1 VRALC
6 LGTIALL
13 AATTLHSAEVFR
25 SVDAAGNVS
34 YSDRPVGAN
43 SETVYIA
50 TPGAA
55 NPPPVSTVQPQ
66 AATEPPVEEGELQR
80 ERREPTPEERA
91 QERAAN
97 CGIARERLDRYLI
110 SRRLYRTTPDGER
123 AYLSDAEI
131 DEAKARAAADVE
143 KWCD

>member
-1 VRALC
+1 V
-6 LGTIALL
+6 
-13 AATTLHSAEVFR
+13 HSAEVFR

-43 SETVYIA
+43 SETVFIA
-50 TPGAA
+50 TPGVAT
-55 NPPPVSTVQPQ
+55 PPPVSTLQPQ
-66 AATEPPVEEGELQR
+66 AGTEPTVEEGELQR
-80 ERREPTPEERA
+80 EPREATPEERA
-91 QERAAN
+91 AERTAN

-110 SRRLYRTTPDGER
+110 SRRLYRTAPDGER